1 MIWIW
6 RMMADSRS
14 RRRGLNAFQQS
25 SALKTIESNLTKVN
39 GLEAGNIIPRMK
51 DNQESRTRTITTF
64 FWSGFALEC

>member
-6 RMMADSRS
+6 RMMGDSRS

-64 FWSGFALEC
+64 FGADLL